1 MNRPLALSVAL
12 GLAWIPMAGRAPN
25 PKPVPE
31 PDRIIRSEFIFERAP
46 FSTCHAST
54 IAEGKDGLVAAW
66 FGGTAEGHPDVGIWL
81 SRFDG
86 ARWTAPVEV
95 MPPERKRQVPF
106 LWKRCT
112 IGTAATGAAESGRRV
127 PCWNPVLHQVAGGP
141 LLLFYKAGLSPRN
154 WRGMMMDSRDGGRS
168 WSAPRDLPAGILGP
182 IKNKPVA
189 LPDGSLLCPSSTEDA
204 GWRVHL
210 ERTPDL
216 GRTWSKSGPLND
228 GLEFAAIQPAILT
241 HPGGGI
247 QLLCRSKQGC
257 LTECRSAD
265 GGKTWTPM
273 RATALPN
280 PDSGID
286 ALTLADGRHVL
297 VSNPVTSG
305 RTPLAVAVSNDG
317 RSWNAAV
324 VLESGPGEFSYPAA
338 IQTADSMV
346 HVTYTWKRTR
356 IRHVVLDPARLP
368 GALTDVRTLIGIK
381 LAN

>member
-1 MNRPLALSVAL
+1 MNGPLALSLAL
-12 GLAWIPMAGRAPN
+12 ALAGVSSAVRSLNPN
-25 PKPVPE
+25 PPSAPDPVL
-31 PDRIIRSEFIFERAP
+31 RAEFIFEKAP
-46 FSTCHAST
+46 FASCHAST

-66 FGGTAEGHPDVGIWL
+66 FGGTAEGRPDVGIWL
-81 SRFDG
+81 SRFEG
-86 ARWTAPVEV
+86 ARWTAPVE
-95 MPPERKRQVPF
+95 
-106 LWKRCT
+106 
-112 IGTAATGAAESGRRV
+112 AATGVEAAGAADSGRRV
-127 PCWNPVLHQVAGGP
+127 PCWNPVLYQAAGGP
-141 LLLFYKAGLSPRN
+141 LLLFFKAGPSPRS

-182 IKNKPVA
+182 IKNKPLA

-210 ERTPDL
+210 ERTADL
-216 GRTWSKSGPLND
+216 GRTWSKTGPLND
-228 GLEFAAIQPAILT
+228 GEEFAAIQPAILA
-241 HPGGGI
+241 HPGGRLQI
-247 QLLCRSKQGC
+247 LCRSKQGC
-257 LTECRSAD
+257 LTECWSSD
-265 GGKTWTPM
+265 GGKTWTAM

-297 VSNPVTSG
+297 VSNPVSSG

-317 RSWNAAV
+317 RRWNAAV

-338 IQTADSMV
+338 IQTADGLV
-346 HVTYTWKRTR
+346 HVTYSWKRTR

-368 GALTDVRTLIGIK
+368 GALADVRTLIDIK